1 MKRLGRDVWDGLVMH
16 KREWLMQH
24 WAWVSWF
31 KSRGMKKGK
40 GDVKSLI
47 EAVKKYMSVKQVME
61 SMTSIKIEYEFS
73 LRIHTQPLNF
83 EIKAWLL

>member
-1 MKRLGRDVWDGLVMH
+1 MKRLGRDVWDSLVMY

-47 EAVKKYMSVKQVME
+47 EAVKKDMSIKQVME
-61 SMTSIKIEYEFS
+61 SMTSIKIEW
-73 LRIHTQPLNF
+73 RIIIRGQP
-83 EIKAWLL
+83 